1 MAARAFKQ
9 LPDQEPELTIV
20 LGGIL
25 EQHLQLRDPQTSQ
38 SETLDQFQEALRQHS
53 DWVISYLKNVREYPV
68 TAAVQPG
75 ELTASLP
82 ANAPETGEAFEEI
95 FKDFQSTIFPAL
107 TLWNHPRFFAYFSV
121 SSSPPSILADL
132 LAATVN
138 VNAMLWKSSP
148 AATELEQVTLGW
160 LRQWL
165 GLDEQ
170 FFGIIYDTASVGVMQ
185 AIGAAREWIDPKCR
199 TEGMQ
204 PGLTVYVSEH
214 THNSAE
220 KAAITLGFGQKN
232 IRKIAVDHQFR
243 MRPDKLVDAIEADIA
258 AGKRPCC
265 IVASVGSTSTSAIEP
280 IPAIADIAEKYN
292 IWLHVDAAYGGPAA
306 VLPEMRHILNG
317 VERAHSLVLNPHK
330 WLYVGIDCSVLYT
343 RLPQVFRRA
352 SSLSAEY
359 LRTSEDDSV
368 VNYMDYGV
376 QLGRRFR
383 SLKLWYVFRYY
394 GREGIAAMLRE
405 SLRQAQMLKS
415 WIEQSEDFELAA
427 PVPLSLVCF
436 CHRSGNEF
444 NRRLLAEVNATG
456 QAFLSHTVLNGTF
469 VLRFAIGN
477 FMTTEDDVRAAW
489 NLLCQTA
496 KRLSVSEPAEAT
508 AL

>member
-1 MAARAFKQ
+1 MEQDLQK
-9 LPDQEPELTIV
+9 PDLKA
-20 LGGIL
+20 
-25 EQHLQLRDPQTSQ
+25 SS
-38 SETLDQFQEALRQHS
+38 SETLDAFGEALRQHS
-53 DWVISYLKNVREYPV
+53 DWIVSYLRNVREYPV

-75 ELTASLP
+75 ELAALLP
-82 ANAPETGEAFEEI
+82 KTAPETGEAFEKI
-95 FKDFQSTIFPAL
+95 FSDFQSTVFPAL

-148 AATELEQVTLGW
+148 AATELEQVTLAW

-185 AIGAAREWIDPKCR
+185 AIGAAREWIDPECR
-199 TEGMQ
+199 TEGMR
-204 PGLTVYVSEH
+204 PGLIVYTSEH

-220 KAAITLGFGQKN
+220 KAAIALGFGQKN
-232 IRKIAVDHQFR
+232 IRRIAVDDQFR
-243 MRPDKLVDAIEADIA
+243 MRPDKLREAIETDIA
-258 AGKRPCC
+258 AGVRPCC
-265 IVASVGSTSTSAIEP
+265 IVASVGSTSASAIEP
-280 IPAIADIAEKYN
+280 ISAIADIADRYG
-292 IWLHVDAAYGGPAA
+292 IWLHVDAAYGGSAA
-306 VLPEMRHILNG
+306 VLPEMSHIFDG
-317 VERAHSLVLNPHK
+317 VGRAHSLVLNPHK

-343 RLPQVFRRA
+343 RFPQIFQRA
-352 SSLSAEY
+352 SSLS
-359 LRTSEDDSV
+359 SEVLKTPEDGRV

-383 SLKLWYVFRYY
+383 SLKLWYVFRHY
-394 GREGIAAMLRE
+394 GREGIMSMLRE
-405 SLRQAQMLKS
+405 SLRQAQVLKS
-415 WIEQSEDFELAA
+415 LVEQSENFELAA

-436 CHRSGNEF
+436 RHRSNNEF
-444 NRRLLAEVNATG
+444 NQRLLTEINATG
-456 QAFLSHTVLNGTF
+456 QSFLSHTVLNGKF

-489 NLLCQTA
+489 NLICQIPQ
-496 KRLSVSEPAEAT
+496 KISVSEPVEAAT
-508 AL
+508 H